1 MKQEAEPGKQ
11 IELEGNIARA
21 AAKEVEYGM
30 NHPFVNEGGRVKRD
44 ERDYCPKEMK
54 MEGSC
59 PLGHRCDVSILL
71 IRTYEFETIFRDENS
86 IYGHLGIF
94 TQNVLLVR
102 CSDEN
107 FSFTHSSRTK

>member
-71 IRTYEFETIFRDENS
+71 TRTCKVELISHDCCL
-86 IYGHLGIF
+86 I
-94 TQNVLLVR
+94 
-102 CSDEN
+102 
-107 FSFTHSSRTK
+107 

>member
-59 PLGHRCDVSILL
+59 PLGHRCDVSTLLTRAYKFEMIFPDFNLIFGLKTFCWSDVVTKTFLSL
-71 IRTYEFETIFRDENS
+71 IRV
-86 IYGHLGIF
+86 G
-94 TQNVLLVR
+94 
-102 CSDEN
+102 
-107 FSFTHSSRTK
+107 